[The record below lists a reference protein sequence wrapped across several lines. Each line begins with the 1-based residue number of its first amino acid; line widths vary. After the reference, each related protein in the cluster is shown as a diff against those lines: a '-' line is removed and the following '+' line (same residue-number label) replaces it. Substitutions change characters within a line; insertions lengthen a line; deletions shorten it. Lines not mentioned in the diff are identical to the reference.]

1 VRGEQ
6 QASDRGAGTPAPRST
21 PLTIVSGA
29 VAGHDLES
37 VARAASEVL
46 GAPVA
51 IAVPAP
57 GEAVVWP
64 PADLDVENLRPLADA
79 AGAAVSAVLR
89 ARNEELRE
97 SELLLELGSDGA
109 GVAGQDETFKLLIGV
124 LLRDRDELEQLRAQ
138 TISPLAV
145 YDAEHDTELLP
156 TLRAFLAHHGST
168 SETAEAMGLHRHTVG
183 YRLARVHDVSGLSP
197 HESDGRERLGLGLKA
212 HEILE
217 ADDRLTARNASRFRP
232 DGHD

>member
-1 VRGEQ
+1 
-6 QASDRGAGTPAPRST
+6 
-21 PLTIVSGA
+21 LTIVSGA
-29 VAGHDLES
+29 VAGDDLER
-37 VARAASEVL
+37 VARATSEAL

-57 GEAVVWP
+57 GEPVVWP
-64 PADLDVENLRPLADA
+64 PADDDVENLRPLADA
-79 AGAAVSAVLR
+79 AGAAVTAVLR
-89 ARNEELRE
+89 ERNEGLRE
-97 SELLLELGSDGA
+97 SELLIELATDGA
-109 GVAGQDETFKLLIGV
+109 AVAGQEETLKLLIGV
-124 LLRDRDELEQLRAQ
+124 LLRDRSELEQLRAQ

-183 YRLARVHDVSGLSP
+183 YRLARAHDVSGLSP

-217 ADDRLTARNASRFRP
+217 ADDRLTARDASRFRP